1 MYSGKKQLVLE
12 ILRLICL
19 QGRVILGMDKKW
31 RQKRQ
36 DKLHFNFWAWSGS
49 AIILSG

>member
-12 ILRLICL
+12 MLRLICL
-19 QGRVILGMDKKW
+19 QGTVILGMDKKW
-31 RQKRQ
+31 RQKKQ
-36 DKLHFNFWAWSGS
+36 DTLHFNFEAWSGS